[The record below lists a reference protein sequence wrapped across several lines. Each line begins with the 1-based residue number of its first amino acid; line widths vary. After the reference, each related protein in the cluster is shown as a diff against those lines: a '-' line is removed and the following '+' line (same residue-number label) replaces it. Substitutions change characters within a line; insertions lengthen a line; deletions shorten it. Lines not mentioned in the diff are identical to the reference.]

1 MNYKEPTTSAES
13 LKDQKNAAI
22 LSLVVGVVLLV
33 LKFWAYD
40 VTLSNA
46 VFSDALESIVNV
58 VAAITLI
65 AVVVYANMPADK
77 DHPYGH
83 GKIEYFSAA
92 FEGGLISFAALMI
105 IVDAAIAL
113 AKGHV
118 PRELDFGLLIVA
130 FAGVVNYILGFF
142 LVRVGSK
149 RGSSA
154 LVASGKHVISDF
166 WTSFGVLI
174 GLLIVKLTG
183 FMWFDSVI
191 AILVGLL
198 LARTGIKIVR
208 TSISGLLDEEDEEA
222 IELVAETFEK
232 HISKSVIQIHNLKM
246 IRSGKYHHIDA
257 HLVVPEFWN
266 VRAVHENIDRF
277 ERQVMK
283 DYPFNLE
290 LHFHLDPCRQV
301 YCQYCD
307 VTDCPIRKDDFV
319 ERMPLLKSHLTAPD
333 EPDEMRDR
341 QEYDEN

>member
-1 MNYKEPTTSAES
+1 M
-13 LKDQKNAAI
+13 
-22 LSLVVGVVLLV
+22 
-33 LKFWAYD
+33 
-40 VTLSNA
+40 
-46 VFSDALESIVNV
+46 ESIVNV
-58 VAAITLI
+58 VAALILI
-65 AVVVYANMPADK
+65 AVVIYANMPADK

-105 IVDAAIAL
+105 IVDASIGIV
-113 AKGHV
+113 KGDV

-142 LVRVGSK
+142 LVRVGAN
-149 RGSSA
+149 RGSNA

-166 WTSFGVLI
+166 WTSFGVLL
-174 GLLIVKLTG
+174 GLLFVKISGL
-183 FMWFDSVI
+183 MWFDSVI

-208 TSISGLLDEEDEEA
+208 ESISGLLDEEDEEA
-222 IELVAETFEK
+222 IELVARTFEK
-232 HISKSVIQIHNLKM
+232 SISKSVIQIHNLKM

-277 ERQVMK
+277 ERKVMK

-307 VTDCPIRKDDFV
+307 IPDCPIRKEKFV

-333 EPDEMRDR
+333 EPVEMRDP
-341 QEYDEN
+341 QEYDES